1 MVIPETARSP
11 STVTARLGNPGCRR
25 RRPQCHCPR
34 YRNVLLIGSP
44 PRHPHR
50 APSRNQ
56 CHVPLRGNDS
66 SRAESFG
73 QLDSNETRATLAS
86 RQDDRGFRG
95 PRSVCFLQ
103 TLQLVPP
110 TMGIVPA
117 SPNDNEKGS
126 SDCRSPRHTGR
137 THPARCPTHHRTVH
151 QVAVFRPL
159 RRRRPAVPKVPA
171 EHTRSLCK
179 WVVNSAFI
187 RPPSLERRHE
197 IQLSVEKRNHLRS
210 GRPRRPLLGKCCADL
225 AESCFWAPGPRCNKS
240 SSTCHTQNQIEC
252 QTQRPRR
259 EAARGAT
266 PNPRVK
272 KLHE

>member
-1 MVIPETARSP
+1 MVVHHDIRTEPLHEI
-11 STVTARLGNPGCRR
+11 NP
-25 RRPQCHCPR
+25 
-34 YRNVLLIGSP
+34 I
-44 PRHPHR
+44 
-50 APSRNQ
+50 SR
-56 CHVPLRGNDS
+56 CAVITS

-86 RQDDRGFRG
+86 RHDDRGFRG
-95 PRSVCFLQ
+95 PRSACFLQ

-117 SPNDNEKGS
+117 SPNDNEKGL

-137 THPARCPTHHRTVH
+137 THPARCPTPQNRTYTSSRSL
-151 QVAVFRPL
+151 RPL
-159 RRRRPAVPKVPA
+159 RRRRPPCLCLRSPRN
-171 EHTRSLCK
+171 TRSLRK
-179 WVVNSAFI
+179 WVVSSAFI
-187 RPPSLERRHE
+187 RPPSLERQHE
-197 IQLSVEKRNHLRS
+197 IQLSVQKRNRLRS
-210 GRPRRPLLGKCCADL
+210 SRSRRPLLGKCCADL

-266 PNPRVK
+266 PN
-272 KLHE
+272 LE